1 MASAPAARP
10 ASARRG
16 PFSTHRTPDRRSLPL
31 RTRLI
36 ASSLLPLV
44 PAPAS
49 PGWSTLR
56 AVLRY
61 YPFTLIGTAVLAA
74 AGYLAGSAFA
84 TDNGYEF
91 VLATAAV
98 LVLSVL
104 AGDGRLQ
111 ARRMAAATL
120 AWESGRPLSA
130 RTDGV
135 LDLKAA
141 GAGRPHY
148 FYRLHARV
156 TGRLRA
162 GSGAAVYLRAEVSSA
177 SEELPLR
184 LHMPVCGELA
194 LRARLAVRDVFGLTR
209 SHLPGRDERRVLA
222 VLPAPL
228 AMRSAPRI
236 DAAVGD
242 DTTQR
247 RRASDEERYYMREY
261 EPGDRLKDIN
271 WKASSRAG
279 ELITR
284 ISPVSQQQTRLLHVE
299 FRHFRP
305 PGPDTLDSTLHL
317 DYLKSWLLAFLRAV
331 KAEHEDFTFR
341 VATGESL
348 HDVDTVDDIDELARH
363 LALITFAPAPE
374 HPREMQPHEL
384 FIFTTAFDA
393 GLATHVARL
402 GDTTVHLYRTVSAVL
417 PRKAA
422 SPHPDGGDRIRLAL
436 LRPAGGA
443 RTGAPFLPGA
453 WTLRRERFMLG
464 PSVRG
469 PNVHVEDEPLEV
481 CLS

>member
-16 PFSTHRTPDRRSLPL
+16 PFSTHRTPARRSLPL
-31 RTRLI
+31 RTRQI
-36 ASSLLPLV
+36 ASRLLPRV
-44 PAPAS
+44 PSPAS

-56 AVLRY
+56 AALRY
-61 YPFTLIGTAVLAA
+61 YPFTLIGTALLAA

-91 VLATAAV
+91 VLAAAAV
-98 LVLSVL
+98 LVLAVL
-104 AGDGRLQ
+104 AADGRLQ
-111 ARRMAAATL
+111 ARRMAAVTL

-156 TGRLRA
+156 SGRLRA
-162 GSGAAVYLRAEVSSA
+162 GNDAAVHVRAEVSSA

-184 LHMPVCGELA
+184 LHVPVCGELA

-222 VLPAPL
+222 VRPAPL
-228 AMRSAPRI
+228 AMHSAPRI

-299 FRHFRP
+299 LRHFRP
-305 PGPDTLDSTLHL
+305 PGPETLDSVLHL
-317 DYLKSWLLAFLRAV
+317 NYLKSWLLAFLRAV
-331 KAEHEDFTFR
+331 KDEHEDFTFR
-341 VATGESL
+341 VITGEGE
-348 HDVDTVDDIDELARH
+348 HEVETVDDIDELAPH
-363 LALITFAPAPE
+363 LAAITFAPAPE
-374 HPREMQPHEL
+374 HPREVQPHEL

-417 PRKAA
+417 PRKA
-422 SPHPDGGDRIRLAL
+422 SPHAEGGDRIRLPL
-436 LRPAGGA
+436 LQPAGGA
-443 RTGAPFLPGA
+443 RTGAPFLPGSWA
-453 WTLRRERFMLG
+453 LRRERFMLG

-469 PNVHVEDEPLEV
+469 PSVHVEDEPLEV

>member
-1 MASAPAARP
+1 MASAPAARR
-10 ASARRG
+10 ASTRPG
-16 PFSTHRTPDRRSLPL
+16 PFSTHRTPNHRSRPL

-36 ASSLLPLV
+36 VSRLLPRV
-44 PAPAS
+44 PSPAS

-56 AVLRY
+56 AALRY
-61 YPFTLIGTAVLAA
+61 YPFTLIGTALLAA

-91 VLATAAV
+91 VLAAAAV
-98 LVLSVL
+98 LVLAVL
-104 AGDGRLQ
+104 AADGRLQ
-111 ARRMAAATL
+111 ARRMAAVTL

-156 TGRLRA
+156 SGRLRA
-162 GSGAAVYLRAEVSSA
+162 GNDADVHVRAEVSSA

-184 LHMPVCGELA
+184 LHVPVCGELA

-209 SHLPGRDERRVLA
+209 SHLPGRDERRVLP
-222 VLPAPL
+222 VRPAPL
-228 AMRSAPRI
+228 AMHSAPRI

-299 FRHFRP
+299 LRHFRP
-305 PGPDTLDSTLHL
+305 PGPETLDSVLHL
-317 DYLKSWLLAFLRAV
+317 NYLKSWLLAFLRAV
-331 KAEHEDFTFR
+331 KEEHEDFTFR
-341 VATGESL
+341 VITGEGE
-348 HDVDTVDDIDELARH
+348 HEVETVDDIDELAPQ
-363 LALITFAPAPE
+363 LAAITFAPAPE
-374 HPREMQPHEL
+374 HPREVQPHEL

-417 PRKAA
+417 PRKA
-422 SPHPDGGDRIRLAL
+422 SPPTEGGDRIRLPL

-443 RTGAPFLPGA
+443 RTGAPFLPGSWA
-453 WTLRRERFMLG
+453 LRRERFMLG

-469 PNVHVEDEPLEV
+469 PSVHVEDEPLEV

>member
-10 ASARRG
+10 ASARPG
-16 PFSTHRTPDRRSLPL
+16 PFSAHEAPDRRSPTL
-31 RTRLI
+31 RDRLI
-36 ASSLLPLV
+36 ASRLLRRG
-44 PAPAS
+44 PAPSS
-49 PGWSTLR
+49 PGWTTLR
-56 AVLRY
+56 AALRY
-61 YPFTLIGTAVLAA
+61 YPFTLIGTALLAA

-91 VLATAAV
+91 VLAGAAV
-98 LVLSVL
+98 LVLAVL
-104 AGDGRLQ
+104 AADGRLQ
-111 ARRMAAATL
+111 ARRMAAVNL
-120 AWESGRPLSA
+120 AWDSGRPLSA
-130 RTDGV
+130 RTAGV

-156 TGRLRA
+156 SGRLRA
-162 GSGAAVYLRAEVSSA
+162 GTGAAVHVRAEVSSA
-177 SEELPLR
+177 SEELPLH
-184 LHMPVCGELA
+184 LELPVCGELA

-222 VLPAPL
+222 VRPAPL

-299 FRHFRP
+299 LRHFRP
-305 PGPDTLDSTLHL
+305 PGRETLDSVFHL
-317 DYLKSWLLAFLRAV
+317 NYLKSWLLAFLRAV

-341 VATGESL
+341 VITGEGE
-348 HDVDTVDDIDELARH
+348 HEVDTDDDIDELAR
-363 LALITFAPAPE
+363 ALSFITYTPAPE
-374 HPREMQPHEL
+374 HLSGVQPHEL

-393 GLATHVARL
+393 GLARHVAHL

-417 PRKAA
+417 PRKA
-422 SPHPDGGDRIRLAL
+422 SPDTEGADRIRLPL
-436 LRPAGGA
+436 LRPPGSV
-443 RTGAPFLPGA
+443 RTGSPFLPGA
-453 WTLRRERFMLG
+453 WALRRERLMLG